1 MPTDPMDMII
11 ANAKM
16 ASDDQIA
23 WYRDHLEANV
33 SAYRQHMKKFDR
45 DQLIQ
50 LSVKSLMESDNSRE
64 NLCYK
69 VTVAIDMM
77 ARMK

>member
-1 MPTDPMDMII
+1 MADPMDLIL
-11 ANAKM
+11 ANAKKD
-16 ASDDQIA
+16 SDDQIA
-23 WYRDHLEANV
+23 WYIDHLEANV
-33 SAYRQHMKKFDR
+33 SAYRQSIKNFDR

-69 VTVAIDMM
+69 VTVAIDML